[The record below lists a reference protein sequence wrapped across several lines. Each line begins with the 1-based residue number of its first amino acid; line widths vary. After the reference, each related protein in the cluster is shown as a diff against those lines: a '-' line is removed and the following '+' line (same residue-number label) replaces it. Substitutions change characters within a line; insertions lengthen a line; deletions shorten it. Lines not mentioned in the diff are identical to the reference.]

1 MRHYPSFDNQKY
13 DHTLDNDMVWA
24 ENKIDGQNFVARY
37 NARTKSFIA
46 FGSKK
51 MIVDETHEQ
60 FGNAVK
66 LFKENYEEVL
76 TTIILE
82 NSKKK
87 GAFTG
92 VEELHFYFEYAGEN
106 SFCGFHE
113 EGDEM
118 SLTLIDVFLKKKGYL
133 EPKIFYKIFD
143 GYDTVK
149 LPELIYVGS
158 LTSEFITSIN
168 ENDWTKPDCKYPT
181 VKEGVVC
188 KRSTLLKGQRLPM
201 VKIKTNWWLDKLH
214 ANFPEDK
221 WKELE

>member
-1 MRHYPSFDNQKY
+1 
-13 DHTLDNDMVWA
+13 
-24 ENKIDGQNFVARY
+24 
-37 NARTKSFIA
+37 
-46 FGSKK
+46 
-51 MIVDETHEQ
+51 
-60 FGNAVK
+60 
-66 LFKENYEEVL
+66 
-76 TTIILE
+76 
-82 NSKKK
+82 
-87 GAFTG
+87 
-92 VEELHFYFEYAGEN
+92 
-106 SFCGFHE
+106 
-113 EGDEM
+113 M

-133 EPKIFYKIFD
+133 EPKTFYKIFD
-143 GYDTVK
+143 GYSTIK

-158 LTSEFITSIN
+158 LTSELITSIN